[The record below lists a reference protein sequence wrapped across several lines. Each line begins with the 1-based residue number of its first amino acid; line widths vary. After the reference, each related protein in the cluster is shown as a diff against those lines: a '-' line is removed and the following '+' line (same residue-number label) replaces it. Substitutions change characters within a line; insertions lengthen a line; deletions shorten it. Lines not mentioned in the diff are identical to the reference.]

1 MNLAVHRK
9 FKYGFV
15 QTVSRHTLDRNTFPL
30 TCDAIH
36 RLHASMHGRW
46 RFDVTYRLVL
56 FSVVIRIVHGKAKTL
71 C

>member
-46 RFDVTYRLVL
+46 RLMLLIVSYCLVL
-56 FSVVIRIVHGKAKTL
+56 SL
-71 C
+71 E